1 MKRDRKKS
9 KNQKLFNKTL
19 KLSDISTPQNRN
31 KIKTY
36 QKMQRVLSVG
46 LFSKFKIFKIFG
58 GVWQIMRKYKY
69 LEG

>member
-58 GVWQIMRKYKY
+58 GVWQ
-69 LEG
+69 E